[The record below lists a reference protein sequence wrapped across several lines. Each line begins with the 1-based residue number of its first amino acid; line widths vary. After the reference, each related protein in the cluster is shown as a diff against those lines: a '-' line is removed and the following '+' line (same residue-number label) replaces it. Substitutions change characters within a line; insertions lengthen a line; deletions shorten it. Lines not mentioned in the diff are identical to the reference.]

1 MFEGFTKDTLKFL
14 RQLKKNNN
22 REWFAEQ
29 KPRYE
34 KSVLFPAMALVQDMA
49 KPIEKISPCFQA
61 ISKRSGGSIMRI
73 YRDVRFSKNKL
84 PYKTNLGIHFRHIKG
99 KDAHCPG
106 FYFHVSPDEIFFAA
120 GIWSPPTVDLNKIRD
135 LIDADPERWK
145 KLLRSKTIKTSFLR
159 GGSSFQG
166 STLKRPPRGYD
177 PEHPLIDDL
186 KLKDHMIAK
195 PLTEND
201 LLDPKLPE
209 NLAKNIKASYKY
221 INFLCDA
228 LLLPS

>member
-14 RQLKKNNN
+14 RQLDKNNN

-34 KSVLFPAMALVQDMA
+34 KSVLYPAMALVEDMV
-49 KPIEKISPCFQA
+49 KPLDKISPCFRA
-61 ISKRSGGSIMRI
+61 VSKRSGGSIMRI

-99 KDAHCPG
+99 KDVHCPG
-106 FYFHVSPDEIFFAA
+106 FYFHVSPEEIFFGA
-120 GIWSPPTVDLNKIRD
+120 GIWCPHNSDLNQIRD

-145 KLLRSKTIKTSFLR
+145 KLLRSKTVKTD
-159 GGSSFQG
+159 FQRQG
-166 STLKRPPRGYD
+166 ASLKRPPRGYD
-177 PEHPLIDDL
+177 KEHPFVDDL
-186 KLKDHMIAK
+186 KLKEHIIIK
-195 PLTEND
+195 PMTEAE
-201 LLDPKLPE
+201 LLDPKL
-209 NLAKNIKASYKY
+209 LGDLTKNIKASYKY
-221 INFLCDA
+221 VNFLCDA

>member
-14 RQLKKNNN
+14 RQLDKNND

-34 KSVLFPAMALVQDMA
+34 KSVLFPAMALVEDMA
-49 KPIEKISPCFQA
+49 KPLNKISPCFQA
-61 ISKRSGGSIMRI
+61 VSKRSGGSIMRI

-106 FYFHVSPDEIFFAA
+106 WYFHVSPAEIFFAA
-120 GIWSPPTVDLNKIRD
+120 GIWSPPNPDLNRIRD

-145 KLLRSKTIKTSFLR
+145 KLLRSKTLKTDFQR
-159 GGSSFQG
+159 RGSS
-166 STLKRPPRGYD
+166 LKRPPRGYD
-177 PEHPLIDDL
+177 AEHPFIDDL
-186 KLKDHMIAK
+186 KLKDHIIVK
-195 PLTEND
+195 PMTEAE
-201 LLDPKLPE
+201 LLDPKLLA
-209 NLAKNIKASYKY
+209 NLTKNIKASHKY